1 MKTQIK
7 NITPQMAAGMLEKHL
22 NPENQRRQSQSVV
35 ESYARAMRAGQWL
48 LTHQGI
54 AIDTNG
60 ELVDGQHRLS
70 AIVASGATV
79 EMLVT
84 TEIPAIDTN
93 GGLVIDAIDRGHE
106 RKVGAQLT
114 MRHGVSNGSLYAAV
128 ARGILWMCASSQ
140 KLMVGKFSVGAALK
154 VAEYYGSEMEHCMAG
169 RSREYR
175 VRNAS
180 VITASAFAMKAY
192 PAQVQAFYERL
203 TTDEGHRK
211 GDPAL
216 TCRRWLM
223 DNRDKTHSLI
233 EYRAVLTCAMKH
245 VKAEKLLKLYDTQ
258 HGYDFFLAPQTQ
270 TVQKVLKS
278 CGFVW

>member
-1 MKTQIK
+1 MKIQVK
-7 NITPQMAAGMLEKHL
+7 KITPKMAADMLEKHL
-22 NPENQRRQSQSVV
+22 NPVNQRKQSQSVI
-35 ESYARAMRAGQWL
+35 ESYARAMRAGQWV

-84 TEIPAIDTN
+84 TEIPTTAN

-106 RKVGAQLT
+106 RKVGAQLH

-128 ARGILWMCASSQ
+128 ARGVLWLCASSQ

-154 VAEYYGSEMEHCMAG
+154 VAEYYGAEIDYCMAN

-180 VITASAFAMKAY
+180 VITACAFAMKAY
-192 PAQVQAFYERL
+192 PAQMQAFYDRM

-223 DNRDKTHSLI
+223 DGKDKTGTLI

-245 VKAEKLLKLYDTQ
+245 VKAEKLQKLYDTQ
-258 HGYDFFLAPQTQ
+258 HGFDFFLAPQTQ

-278 CGFVW
+278 CGYVW